1 MTYYA
6 NTYVGVFQNIKK
18 NVKEIKSPL
27 SRALALGYYPKG
39 GYRIG
44 HCPLEHRISE
54 IIEFTFW

>member
-1 MTYYA
+1 MSKY
-6 NTYVGVFQNIKK
+6 KK